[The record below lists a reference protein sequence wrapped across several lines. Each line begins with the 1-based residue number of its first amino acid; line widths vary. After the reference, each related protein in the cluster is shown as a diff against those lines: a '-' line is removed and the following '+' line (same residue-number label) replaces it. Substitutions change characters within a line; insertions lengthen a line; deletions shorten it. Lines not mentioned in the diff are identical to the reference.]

1 MQQKPK
7 QSQIQTKGKARGLF
21 DVVNLGTPA
30 IPSPIA
36 NLKKVSTSH
45 IPFGDNNDFPQRVTE
60 LCRESATLGAILQ
73 SKAEFAAGDS
83 YEVKGSINVENY
95 LKHVNSRQNIIELA
109 ELVYMDYYMSGNAYI
124 RVIRPVQSKIL
135 AEYSLEH
142 VAQHKIRVS
151 KKLDGF
157 FYNNDWMTRNN
168 DGLFINKFPFFKELE
183 GGIYEEAMIHIYDY
197 APGFEFY
204 GLPTYMG
211 AMSYAKLE
219 YLIGLYNNNQFDN
232 QMLPSGILEV
242 VTSNME
248 DEDAARFIRDIK
260 AKYTNVE
267 KGNNGKILVIAKDSE
282 QNKANFTPISQ
293 EQEGSFKELKQICTE
308 TIVTACQ
315 WFPSLAGIAT
325 EGKLG
330 SNQQL
335 SQEFEIA
342 SRYVSRQQKKIID
355 VITKIVALTNSPE
368 NFTITF
374 INNKPGNVSKLT
386 EKVNSDQIVMFRDLL
401 SAAIAEID
409 PIKKKAIINS
419 FVILFG
425 FTENEANSMVNGTD
439 ITSN

>member
-1 MQQKPK
+1 
-7 QSQIQTKGKARGLF
+7 
-21 DVVNLGTPA
+21 
-30 IPSPIA
+30 
-36 NLKKVSTSH
+36 
-45 IPFGDNNDFPQRVTE
+45 
-60 LCRESATLGAILQ
+60 
-73 SKAEFAAGDS
+73 
-83 YEVKGSINVENY
+83 
-95 LKHVNSRQNIIELA
+95 
-109 ELVYMDYYMSGNAYI
+109 
-124 RVIRPVQSKIL
+124 
-135 AEYSLEH
+135 
-142 VAQHKIRVS
+142 
-151 KKLDGF
+151 
-157 FYNNDWMTRNN
+157 
-168 DGLFINKFPFFKELE
+168 
-183 GGIYEEAMIHIYDY
+183 
-197 APGFEFY
+197 
-204 GLPTYMG
+204 
-211 AMSYAKLE
+211 
-219 YLIGLYNNNQFDN
+219 
-232 QMLPSGILEV
+232 MLPSGILEV

-386 EKVNSDQIVMFRDLL
+386 EKVNSDQIVMFSDLL

-419 FVILFG
+419 FIILFG

>member
-30 IPSPIA
+30 IPSPLP
-36 NLKKVSTSH
+36 NLKRVGTKY
-45 IPFGDNNDFPQRVTE
+45 IPLGDNNDFPQRLTE
-60 LCRESATLGAILQ
+60 LSRESATLGAIMQ

-83 YEVKGSINVENY
+83 YDFKGSINVEFF
-95 LKHVNSRQNIIELA
+95 LKRVNSRQNVTALLEFIAL
-109 ELVYMDYYMSGNAYI
+109 DYYMSGNAYI
-124 RVIRPVQSKIL
+124 RVCRPKGSKIL

-142 VAQHKIRVS
+142 IPQHRIRIS
-151 KKLDGF
+151 KELDGF
-157 FYNNDWMTRNN
+157 WYSQDWLTRSN
-168 DGLFINKFPFFKELE
+168 DGVHLNKFPFFKELD
-183 GGIYEEAMIHIYDY
+183 GSLYEESVIHICDY
-197 APGFEFY
+197 VPGFDHY
-204 GLPTYMG
+204 GLPSYMG
-211 AMSYAKLE
+211 AMQYAKLE
-219 YLIGLYNNNQFDN
+219 YLIGMYNNNQFDN

-308 TIVTACQ
+308 TIITASQ

-330 SNQQL
+330 NSQQVL
-335 SQEFEIA
+335 HEYEIA
-342 SRYVSRQQKKIID
+342 VKHVSKIQEKFVEIL
-355 VITKIVALTNSPE
+355 KSIVALTNAGGFE
-368 NFTITF
+368 LRFIT
-374 INNKPGNVSKLT
+374 NKPGNVTKITDKVSDSQLGIFQTILT
-386 EKVNSDQIVMFRDLL
+386 NGI
-401 SAAIAEID
+401 AAIN
-409 PIKKKAIINS
+409 PIEKSSYINS
-419 FVILFG
+419 LKVLFG
-425 FTENEANSMVNGTD
+425 FSDIEAKLLINGTD